1 MLGDEVKVAGAGLSS
16 DRMWNKLHNKV
27 HISMVKLYSDLG
39 LGILTVFSYS
49 HTMITSTALPNVW
62 GFHSKHL

>member
-1 MLGDEVKVAGAGLSS
+1 MLGDEVKVPGAGLSS
-16 DRMWNKLHNKV
+16 DRIWNKLDNNI

-49 HTMITSTALPNVW
+49 HTVITSTSDTKCM
-62 GFHSKHL
+62 GFPH